1 MKNKIYALLPVLF
14 VLVIMSSLVLAA
26 EEGEDENDLQA
37 FGIGIDELITLG
49 SSILAVTTF
58 AITAI
63 SYKRD
68 GRKKLLYV
76 AIAFLLFAVK
86 GFLIAS
92 DIFFP
97 NKTGWVDPTAN
108 FLDFAILLSF
118 FFGIIKK

>member
-1 MKNKIYALLPVLF
+1 MKNKIMFILGIIF
-14 VLVIMSSLVLAA
+14 VLVLMS
-26 EEGEDENDLQA
+26 
-37 FGIGIDELITLG
+37 
-49 SSILAVTTF
+49 SSILALDENYPQAFRIGVDELIILGSTILAVTLSV
-58 AITAI
+58 ITA
-63 SYKRD
+63 SAYKRD

-97 NKTGWVDPTAN
+97 NKTGWIDPTAN
-108 FLDFAILLSF
+108 FLDFGILLSF

>member
-1 MKNKIYALLPVLF
+1 MKNKVYAILAVLF
-14 VLVIMSSLVLAA
+14 VLAIMSSLVLAA
-26 EEGEDENDLQA
+26 EDGEDENDTQA

-49 SSILAVTTF
+49 SSILAITLF
-58 AITAI
+58 AITTIA
-63 SYKRD
+63 YKRD

-76 AIAFLLFAVK
+76 AIAFLLFAIK

-97 NKTGWVDPTAN
+97 DKVGWVDPTAS

-118 FFGIIKK
+118 FFGILKK

>member
-1 MKNKIYALLPVLF
+1 MKNKVYAILVVLF

-26 EEGEDENDLQA
+26 EDGKDENNLQA

-49 SSILAVTTF
+49 SSILAITLF

-63 SYKRD
+63 AYKRD
-68 GRKKLLYV
+68 RRKKLLYV
-76 AIAFLLFAVK
+76 TIAFLLFAVK

-92 DIFFP
+92 DTFFP
-97 NKTGWVDPTAN
+97 NKTGWVDPIAN
-108 FLDFAILLSF
+108 FLDFGILLSF

>member
-1 MKNKIYALLPVLF
+1 MKNKVYNILAVLL
-14 VLVIMSSLVLAA
+14 VLVLMSSSVLAL
-26 EEGEDENDLQA
+26 EEEEDENDPKA
-37 FGIGIDELITLG
+37 FGVGADELITLG
-49 SSILAVTTF
+49 SSILAITLF
-58 AITAI
+58 AITALA
-63 SYKRD
+63 YKRD

>member
-1 MKNKIYALLPVLF
+1 MKNKVYAILAVLF

-26 EEGEDENDLQA
+26 EEPGNENASQA
-37 FGIGIDELITLG
+37 FRIGIDELITLG
-49 SSILAVTTF
+49 SSILAITLF

-63 SYKRD
+63 AYKRD
-68 GRKKLLYV
+68 RRKKLLYV
-76 AIAFLLFAVK
+76 TIAFLLFAVK

-97 NKTGWVDPTAN
+97 NKTGWVDPIAN
-108 FLDFAILLSF
+108 FLDFGILLSF

>member
-1 MKNKIYALLPVLF
+1 MKNKIYAVLAVIS

-26 EEGEDENDLQA
+26 EEEEDEKDLQA
-37 FGIGIDELITLG
+37 FGIDADELITLG
-49 SSILAVTTF
+49 SSILAITLF

-63 SYKRD
+63 AYKRD

-76 AIAFLLFAVK
+76 SIAFLLFAIK
-86 GFLIAS
+86 GLLIAS

-118 FFGIIKK
+118 FFGLIKK